1 MFVLMDG
8 FPARVVAVRAVGRIK
23 GEDYGSVLAPAVAA
37 ATTGDQKARLLVIL
51 GPDFEGYDP
60 SGMMADT
67 TLGIGHLGAFERI
80 AVVTDVAWIRDG
92 IGLFAGLIP
101 GDVRLF
107 PNAETDA
114 ATAWIAAEI
123 A

>member
-1 MFVLMDG
+1 MFELMDG
-8 FPARVVAVRAVGRIK
+8 FSTPVVAVRAVGRIS
-23 GEDYGSVLAPAVAA
+23 GDDYTSVLAPAVAA
-37 ATTGDQKARLLVIL
+37 ATAGDQKARLLVIL
-51 GPDFEGYDP
+51 GPEFEGYDP
-60 SGMMADT
+60 SGIMADT

-107 PNAETDA
+107 PNAETGA
-114 ATAWIAAEI
+114 AMAWIASDA

>member
-1 MFVLMDG
+1 
-8 FPARVVAVRAVGRIK
+8 
-23 GEDYGSVLAPAVAA
+23 
-37 ATTGDQKARLLVIL
+37 VIL
-51 GPDFEGYDP
+51 GADFEGNDP
-60 SGMMADT
+60 SGILADT
-67 TLGIGHLGAFERI
+67 GLGVGHLGAFERI

-107 PNAETDA
+107 PNSETDA
-114 ATAWIAAEI
+114 ATAWIVAEV